1 MTYGAPITMSI
12 FPPLFAFC
20 PAAIPAPALPNILD
34 GLGVP
39 GPNIGVPMFIVS
51 WMARDPEANAADTDV
66 NAIVPGLLRF
76 GI

>member
-1 MTYGAPITMSI
+1 
-12 FPPLFAFC
+12 
-20 PAAIPAPALPNILD
+20 
-34 GLGVP
+34 
-39 GPNIGVPMFIVS
+39 VS